1 MMPIQ
6 NILLEQYQELWI
18 SSYDNRPKSLF
29 EGKEEDIRYCII
41 IGKNQKTIIHKKS
54 FYNMI

>member
-1 MMPIQ
+1 MPIQ